1 MDGQNFNNDF
11 DNNQNTDNTT
21 PVEPTP
27 GYTTAGSS
35 ESTVETV
42 NVNSNYQDNTSVYGS
57 YSYQDNNSNS
67 GSYNYQG
74 DISNNSNYNY
84 QGNTSNSGNFNYQD
98 NTAQYYTTPV
108 YTDNYN
114 QQGESTP
121 GFAIASLILGIISI
135 LFCCCWGGGIV
146 FAVPGII
153 MGLSANKK
161 TKTGVGT
168 AGIICSI
175 VGAVFNGLML
185 LWFAFMVVV
194 EIAAS
199 M

>member
-1 MDGQNFNNDF
+1 MDGQNFNNGF
-11 DNNQNTDNTT
+11 DSNHDTDNT
-21 PVEPTP
+21 PVAESATENA
-27 GYTTAGSS
+27 TANSS

-42 NVNSNYQDNTSVYGS
+42 NVNTG
-57 YSYQDNNSNS
+57 SYQDSTS
-67 GSYNYQG
+67 SYGNFSYQG
-74 DISNNSNYNY
+74 DN
-84 QGNTSNSGNFNYQD
+84 SNSGNFNYQD
-98 NTAQYYTTPV
+98 NASQYYTTTPV

-121 GFAIASLILGIISI
+121 GFAIASLVLGIVSI
-135 LFCCCWGGGIV
+135 LFCCCWGGGIL

-161 TKTGVGT
+161 QKTGVGT

-175 VGAVFNGLML
+175 VGAVLNGIML
-185 LWFAFMVVV
+185 IWFAIMLVAEV
-194 EIAAS
+194 AAS